1 MECEGIVVEILIC
14 DNDALFAETL
24 GEQVRRVFSGECGV
38 RCCAG
43 AGELEALCAGEA
55 PDIVLMDIQLDGQNG
70 IDLAQK
76 HFPKERGTA
85 VIFVTGYLEYV
96 TDVYE
101 ADHVY
106 FLPKPVQEEKLRRAL
121 DKAMAACD
129 DAPCAFSV
137 RVNGKLQRIDLRDVY
152 CIESFYRK
160 LRVRMAGEAV
170 ECYGSISELPRA
182 VLTRMIHCHKSFLV
196 NPEHVRTMDRKSF
209 LLKNGTVIPISRTRY
224 SASREKF
231 LAHCGRH
238 LEGSGRAL

>member
-1 MECEGIVVEILIC
+1 MVEILIF
-14 DNDALFAETL
+14 DDDRQVAETL
-24 GEQVRRVFSGECGV
+24 REQVLDVFPGECNV
-38 RCCAG
+38 RCCSG
-43 AGELEALCAGEA
+43 AADLAALGETDA
-55 PDIVLMDIQLDGQNG
+55 PDIVLMDILLDGQNG
-70 IDLAQK
+70 IDLARRY
-76 HFPKERGTA
+76 FPKERGVS

-106 FLPKPVQEEKLRRAL
+106 FLPKPVQADKLRRAL

-170 ECYGSISELPRA
+170 ECYGSISELPRP

-224 SASREKF
+224 AMSREKF
-231 LAHCGRH
+231 LAHCSRH
-238 LEGSGRAL
+238 LEGAGNIFQP